1 MSPDL
6 GDPADPGRPGQPE
19 FSLDAV
25 RREGLLA
32 PAGAEPVAHDG
43 TGRVEL
49 SFTVE
54 DKEAPPTQKQVRV
67 PPGVSVFD
75 SASWNGIAIDSTC
88 GGHGTCHKCKVRVVP
103 ASAGR

>member
-1 MSPDL
+1 MSSDL
-6 GDPADPGRPGQPE
+6 GDPAEPE

-49 SFTVE
+49 SFTSR
-54 DKEAPPTQKQVRV
+54 T
-67 PPGVSVFD
+67 
-75 SASWNGIAIDSTC
+75 
-88 GGHGTCHKCKVRVVP
+88 
-103 ASAGR
+103 GRRRRRRSRSGCLRA